1 MHAYV
6 KFTDGWQLILP
17 TSLIR
22 SFSPRNDEDFDAT
35 RIYEAYWVSDCGD
48 EEDYYDAHVLL
59 LGESVDGLLKKMQ
72 TKRYPIP
79 RIVGGTAKLVG
90 PVGKKVQ
97 DLGHK
102 EKRKQ
107 KEIGKKTRLHD
118 IAADFRKKQKIKQT
132 ETPSRYQSDMVP
144 ITVLREKEEVIKE
157 LKKEL
162 AKERSHSRQ
171 LAQAL
176 ATKIVAAGESRDTAT
191 TSDEGL
197 PFYESPFLE
206 WENAPY
212 PMKDVHCG
220 PVSVPSTSGTG
231 CPSTQ
236 RALPAKVLVDQ
247 ALVPPVDQVLANQ
260 VPTCPAERVQTVP
273 TPPAALLPVAD
284 VPPVGQQQGCPST
297 QRALPAKVLVDQAL
311 VPPVDQVLANQVPT
325 CPAERVQTVPTPP
338 AALLPVA
345 DVPPVGQQQGL
356 ASTWHL
362 ICRLGKH
369 GLLDCSL
376 SYARLQ
382 LPVPVLDR
390 EDPTPPA
397 FSEEDGMVHL
407 GGKIKLSKLKI
418 DDLVDRLPPKRYVKD
433 LCRCIYTHEEMCARS
448 VTGAPCRSQLK
459 DGAKGKLPVTPMKLL
474 ALANGL
480 MYYEGAK
487 PTEARHTGP
496 ELQKIVREVLK
507 EFLPDNARQGTR
519 RREPPAPKE

>member
-59 LGESVDGLLKKMQ
+59 LGESVDDLLKKMQ

-176 ATKIVAAGESRDTAT
+176 ATKIVVAAGESRDTAT

-284 VPPVGQQQGCPST
+284 VPPVGQQQG
-297 QRALPAKVLVDQAL
+297 
-311 VPPVDQVLANQVPT
+311 
-325 CPAERVQTVPTPP
+325 
-338 AALLPVA
+338 
-345 DVPPVGQQQGL
+345 
-356 ASTWHL
+356 
-362 ICRLGKH
+362 
-369 GLLDCSL
+369 
-376 SYARLQ
+376 LQ

>member
-22 SFSPRNDEDFDAT
+22 SCSPRNDEDFDAT

-59 LGESVDGLLKKMQ
+59 LGESVDDLLKKMQ

-79 RIVGGTAKLVG
+79 RIVGGTAKPIG

-102 EKRKQ
+102 EKKKQ
-107 KEIGKKTRLHD
+107 KEIGKRKRLDD
-118 IAADFRKKQKIKQT
+118 IAADFSKKQKIKQT
-132 ETPSRYQSDMVP
+132 EAPSRYLSDMVP
-144 ITVLREKEEVIKE
+144 ISVLKEKEEVIKE
-157 LKKEL
+157 LRKEL

-176 ATKIVAAGESRDTAT
+176 ATKIVAAGKSRETAT

-197 PFYESPFLE
+197 PFHEPPFLE
-206 WENAPY
+206 GEPAPY
-212 PMKDVHCG
+212 PMKDVHRG
-220 PVSVPSTSGTG
+220 PVPVASTSGTG
-231 CPSTQ
+231 CPSAK
-236 RALPAKVLVDQ
+236 RALPAKVLVDR
-247 ALVPPVDQVLANQ
+247 ALVPPVDQVLAIQ

-273 TPPAALLPVAD
+273 TLPAALSPAAD
-284 VPPVGQQQGCPST
+284 IPPVGQQQ
-297 QRALPAKVLVDQAL
+297 
-311 VPPVDQVLANQVPT
+311 
-325 CPAERVQTVPTPP
+325 E
-338 AALLPVA
+338 
-345 DVPPVGQQQGL
+345 
-356 ASTWHL
+356 
-362 ICRLGKH
+362 
-369 GLLDCSL
+369 
-376 SYARLQ
+376 LQ
-382 LPVPVLDR
+382 LPVPVLAR

-407 GGKIKLSKLKI
+407 GGEVKLSKLKI
-418 DDLVDRLPPKRYVKD
+418 DDLVNKLAPKRFVKD

-448 VTGAPCRSQLK
+448 VTGAPCRSHLK
-459 DGAKGKLPVTPMKLL
+459 DGAKGKLPVTPVKLA

-496 ELQKIVREVLK
+496 EVQKIVREILK

-519 RREPPAPKE
+519 KREPPAPKK